1 MSLKAVF
8 AGVPTMDCRMQVL
21 MSVCVSTSSVIRG
34 MVFTRR
40 EKHCH
45 LQVESRTQFQGY
57 GGDEG
62 RGGHVRVAYKDM
74 INTFDGRQRHSH
86 DPG

>member
-1 MSLKAVF
+1 VRLKAVF
-8 AGVPTMDCRMQVL
+8 AGVPTMDCRIQVL
-21 MSVCVSTSSVIRG
+21 RSGCVSTSSVIRG

-40 EKHCH
+40 ERHCH
-45 LQVESRTQFQGY
+45 LSMTQFQGY